1 MKAIALAILCLFT
14 NFAFA
19 HNMGKIIK
27 KSKIIDSL
35 SSLDKNIQLHDIEFE
50 FSEYNLNPRSIWER
64 ITNTADLDID
74 EFNVKIHQA
83 QKSYL
88 VNCDI
93 ISGEYLFMG
102 QSARYFILY
111 KNCTKTD
118 LKNNKSLEI
127 SLLPQIWDD
136 WKYSAR
142 SLP

>member
-1 MKAIALAILCLFT
+1 MKSVILALLCFSF
-14 NFAFA
+14 NFAYA
-19 HNMGKIIK
+19 HNMGNLVK
-27 KSKIIDSL
+27 KSKRIDSL
-35 SSLDKNIQLHDIEFE
+35 SKFDHKVRPHDIQME
-50 FSEYNLNPRSIWER
+50 FSEYNLNPRSLIER
-64 ITNTADLDID
+64 IENTADLDID
-74 EFNVKIHQA
+74 EFNVKVHQA

-93 ISGEYLFMG
+93 VSGEYLFMG

-118 LKNNKSLEI
+118 LKTHKETKI
-127 SLLPQIWDD
+127 SFSPQIWDD